1 MLKSTKK
8 RKQKKLL
15 EEKLEKQQNRPL
27 LRILNLVQGKNMF
40 LEEGSSSRIHNLT
53 LSMMIK
59 TTLIH
64 KLVDTK
70 IPEISPTWT
79 PEEI

>member
-70 IPEISPTWT
+70 IPVISPTWT
-79 PEEI
+79 PEET